1 MHSITFAIPH
11 LFSSESSSAEKGE
24 IRNSLS
30 TCLAK
35 LCEDDSRT
43 RLLEAQEGDSD
54 VTFLL
59 PRVFSRGSKL
69 LGNSRA
75 AEALLE
81 CLTEID
87 FLYLAYRGGRIIPLY
102 SHPLRYKRTVVWDT
116 TPALYA
122 RNYGDCK
129 SLACTRV
136 AEYRF
141 AKRESRPFFRFVPP
155 ELNPEKEFMYHIVVG
170 HDGIQVTFEDPSKIK
185 GMGQDEW
192 AYFEQ
197 KPKLKGIL
205 AAAGEVVTNLF
216 R

>member
-1 MHSITFAIPH
+1 MHTIAFAIPH
-11 LFSSESSSAEKGE
+11 YFSGESSSAEKQE
-24 IRNSLS
+24 IRNALNE
-30 TCLAK
+30 CLATLRK
-35 LCEDDSRT
+35 DDSRT
-43 RLLEAQEGDSD
+43 KFLEPQKGDTEI
-54 VTFLL
+54 TFLL

-69 LGNSRA
+69 PDNARA

-81 CLTEID
+81 CLTDID
-87 FLYLAYRGGRIIPLY
+87 LLYLKYRNGNVIPLY
-102 SHPLRYKRTVVWDT
+102 SHPLRYDRTVVWDT

-141 AKRESRPFFRFVPP
+141 QGRDSRPFFRFIPP
-155 ELNPEKEFMYHIVVG
+155 DLNPDKEFMYHIVVG
-170 HDGIQVTFEDPSKIK
+170 HDGAGEVFEDPSKIK
-185 GMGQDEW
+185 GMGQNEW

-197 KPKLKGIL
+197 KPKNVG
-205 AAAGEVVTNLF
+205 VVGSLFGKLF